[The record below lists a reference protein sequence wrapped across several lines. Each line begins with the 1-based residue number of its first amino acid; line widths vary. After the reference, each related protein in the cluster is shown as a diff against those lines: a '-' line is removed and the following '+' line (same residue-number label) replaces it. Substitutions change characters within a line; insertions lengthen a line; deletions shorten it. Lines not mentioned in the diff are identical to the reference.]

1 MYNKHDL
8 WSINKV
14 LLLLL
19 RKTGKKSQVLG
30 FFPDAQIVLK
40 LLTDYNDNM

>member
-1 MYNKHDL
+1 MCNKHDL

-14 LLLLL
+14 LLLL